1 LDSGD
6 VGVHSGDG
14 GGGEPDESL
23 VAQLTSMGFSA
34 EQAKKALAQ
43 NVRFFLHTFS
53 LNLRD

>member
-6 VGVHSGDG
+6 VGVHSGD

-43 NVRFFLHTFS
+43 NVRFFLTLFP
-53 LNLRD
+53 